1 MSPPPEPETGVPRS
15 RLVNFVRI
23 AVAVILGGIGAA
35 VGFTHTHEWALH
47 HGQTGWLAWATAVV
61 IEGMAVVAGFE
72 IQRDHACGRRRKLTF
87 PMAVLVFAVGI
98 QMAAQVALA
107 EPSVPGW
114 IVASMPALAFLVVVK
129 LLMRS
134 TSDPAPEAATAAETA
149 PDAAPTAV
157 AAEPAPDPVPAMSSE
172 VTPALAALKL
182 PPEMTSRVGGLADAA
197 RAEGRQLTTSEIR
210 DKTRIPEPMAA
221 RILEAIT
228 TTSPTST
235 TA

>member
-72 IQRDHACGRRRKLTF
+72 IQRDHARGRRRKLTF

-149 PDAAPTAV
+149 PETAPPAAV
-157 AAEPAPDPVPAMSSE
+157 AEPRPDPVPASSD
-172 VTPALAALKL
+172 VTLALAALKL
-182 PPEMTSRVGGLADAA
+182 PPEMTSRVGGLVDAA
-197 RAEGRQLTTSEIR
+197 RAEGRQLTTAEIR

-228 TTSPTST
+228 TTSPTPT

>member
-72 IQRDHACGRRRKLTF
+72 IQRDHARGRRRKLTF

-149 PDAAPTAV
+149 SDAA
-157 AAEPAPDPVPAMSSE
+157 AAASSSDPVPAISSE

-182 PPEMTSRVGGLADAA
+182 PPEMTSRVGGLVDAA
-197 RAEGRQLTTSEIR
+197 RAEGRQLTTAEIR
-210 DKTRIPEPMAA
+210 DKTRIPDPMAA

-228 TTSPTST
+228 TTSPTPT

>member
-72 IQRDHACGRRRKLTF
+72 IQRDHARGRRRKLTF

-149 PDAAPTAV
+149 SDAA
-157 AAEPAPDPVPAMSSE
+157 AAASSSDPVPAMSSE

-228 TTSPTST
+228 TASPAPT